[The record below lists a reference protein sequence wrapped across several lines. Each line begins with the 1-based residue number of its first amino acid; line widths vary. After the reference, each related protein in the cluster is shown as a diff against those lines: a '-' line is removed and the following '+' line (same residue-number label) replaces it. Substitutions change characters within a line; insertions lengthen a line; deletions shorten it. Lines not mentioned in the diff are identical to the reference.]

1 MPGISEFFLGS
12 PSRTQQFTNFNPQQ
26 QQAFSQILQMALQG
40 LQNPQQGFQP
50 IENQARTQFNT
61 QTIPSLAERFTS
73 MGGDSRQQSSGFAG
87 AIGAAGSGLEQAL
100 ASLRSQ
106 YGIQN
111 QNSLQNL
118 LGMGLTPQYETAY
131 TPRQPGF
138 LESLFGSLGQAAGSA
153 VPLLAAGSTGGASTA
168 LTGLS
173 ALNGLKQPQQGN
185 NLSVQRLGGGSGLP
199 QGNLMGMI
207 QNQFVGRGY

>member
-26 QQAFSQILQMALQG
+26 QQAFAQILQQALSG

-50 IENQARTQFNT
+50 IADNARQQFNT
-61 QTIPSLAERFTS
+61 QTIPSLAERFTAMS
-73 MGGDSRQQSSGFAG
+73 GDSRQGSSGFQG
-87 AIGAAGSGLEQAL
+87 ALGSAASSLSSQL

-106 YGIQN
+106 YGMQN
-111 QNSLQNL
+111 QSNLQNL
-118 LGMGLTPQYETAY
+118 LGMGLTPQYETSY
-131 TPRQPGF
+131 FPRQPGF

-185 NLSVQRLGGGSGLP
+185 NLSIQRLGGGSGLP
-199 QGNLMGMI
+199 QGNMMGMM